1 LRRTGGETVKPTEQ
15 LKGEHQAIKVMLRVA
30 EKVCEKLESG
40 QEVNPEHLE
49 QIVEFI
55 KVFADKCH
63 HGKEEDLLFDA
74 MEEAGIPKKG
84 GPIGVML
91 TEHDMGRGYVRGMS
105 EAIAAYKV
113 GDRKASSA
121 IVGNARNY
129 IALLTQHIDKEDNIL
144 YPMADMHLSE
154 DQQKELLEGFER
166 VEHEEIG
173 VGEHKDLYRLLGHL
187 QKVYLDGAGKRLS

>member
-1 LRRTGGETVKPTEQ
+1 MKPTEQ
-15 LKGEHQAIKVMLRVA
+15 LKEEHQVIKLMLRIA

-40 QEVNPEHLE
+40 EEVDPEHLE
-49 QIVEFI
+49 RIVEFI
-55 KVFADKCH
+55 RVFADKCH
-63 HGKEEDLLFDA
+63 HGKEEDLLFAA
-74 MEEAGIPKKG
+74 MEEAGIPRKG

-91 TEHDMGRGYVRGMS
+91 TEHDMGRGYVKGMS
-105 EAIAAYKV
+105 EAIARYKA
-113 GDRKASSA
+113 GDGKASTA
-121 IVGNARNY
+121 IAQNARDY

-173 VGEHKDLYRLLGHL
+173 VGKHEQFHKLLEHLK
-187 QKVYLDGAGKRLS
+187 QVYLKGI